1 MKRFMQL
8 PRHARI
14 LYNNLVHTT
23 LNENGKG
30 TQAEV
35 SPYPGSSHMGI
46 ASDKKLGGA
55 ETRTGVGLVA
65 KLV

>member
-1 MKRFMQL
+1 MY
-8 PRHARI
+8 AI
-14 LYNNLVHTT
+14 YITNLVHTT

-46 ASDKKLGGA
+46 ASDKRLGGT